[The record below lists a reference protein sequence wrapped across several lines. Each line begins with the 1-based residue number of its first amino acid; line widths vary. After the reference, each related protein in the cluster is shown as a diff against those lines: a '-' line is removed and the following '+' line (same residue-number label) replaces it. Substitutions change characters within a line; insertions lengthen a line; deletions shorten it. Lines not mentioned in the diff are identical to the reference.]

1 MNQIF
6 ALKWLW
12 PENVIIDILYENIPN
27 KRALITEHVSILTFQ
42 SFEVLVKVSL
52 ILLSSSVTPLPL
64 KILIFLT
71 SSKAWINDS
80 SSTAPAWPAEIKEK
94 ETLTWEKIHVWK
106 QNGETLVQSYEYN
119 LAITMSSSQY
129 IIV

>member
-12 PENVIIDILYENIPN
+12 PENVIIDIFYENIPN

-106 QNGETLVQSYEYN
+106 QTGETLVQS
-119 LAITMSSSQY
+119 
-129 IIV
+129 